1 MEKISPGSPNTL
13 IVKKKLENLSDAE
26 FELLMDDFEAGR
38 DWISMTIPNGAEY
51 DISVKRNLQIGEEI
65 GHKFFERIWLT
76 DQSTN
81 LEMLTNK
88 PALLLDL
95 LMRRQKQMRVKK
107 GTVASD
113 NRHVDELTGQPTS
126 KESKGSSISFPQAL
140 ILQSRGLWSSAVEF
154 FKGRAGDAK
163 AFNYMN
169 RAIYETGEV
178 SLNEL
183 DRLGSRSKST
193 EVLGIFFL
201 AQHYDNN
208 L

>member
-1 MEKISPGSPNTL
+1 MG
-13 IVKKKLENLSDAE
+13 
-26 FELLMDDFEAGR
+26 DFESGK
-38 DWISMTIPNGAEY
+38 DWLTMTIPNGAEY
-51 DISVKRNLQIGEEI
+51 GISVKRNLEIGEEI
-65 GHKFFERIWLT
+65 GHKFFERVWFT
-76 DQSTN
+76 DQSTDI
-81 LEMLTNK
+81 EMLTNK

-140 ILQSRGLWSSAVEF
+140 ILQSRGLGSSAFEF

-178 SLNEL
+178 SLREL
-183 DRLGSRSKST
+183 EQLDSRSKST

>member
-1 MEKISPGSPNTL
+1 M
-13 IVKKKLENLSDAE
+13 A
-26 FELLMDDFEAGR
+26 DFETGR
-38 DWISMTIPNGAEY
+38 DWISMTIPNGADY

-95 LMRRQKQMRVKK
+95 LMRRQKQMRIKK

-140 ILQSRGLWSSAVEF
+140 ILQSRGLGSSAVEF
-154 FKGRAGDAK
+154 FKGRGGDAK

-183 DRLGSRSKST
+183 DQLGSRSKST

>member
-1 MEKISPGSPNTL
+1 M
-13 IVKKKLENLSDAE
+13 
-26 FELLMDDFEAGR
+26 LMADFESGR
-38 DWISMTIPNGAEY
+38 DWITMVVPNGAEY

-76 DQSTN
+76 DQSTG

-113 NRHVDELTGQPTS
+113 NRHVDELTGQPTG

-140 ILQSRGLWSSAVEF
+140 ILQSRGLGNSAVEF
-154 FKGRAGDAK
+154 FKGRGGDAK
-163 AFNYMN
+163 AFNHMN
-169 RAIYETGEV
+169 RTIYETGEV

-183 DRLGSRSKST
+183 DRLGSRSKAT